1 VHDAVLIMAPIEEI
15 EAAVAAMREAMAEA
29 SRIVLDGFEVRT
41 DCPAEYD
48 EHGEPV
54 PFPQIIRY
62 PKRYMDERGER
73 MWKVVTELV
82 EEAEEEAGRQ
92 VA

>member
-1 VHDAVLIMAPIEEI
+1 
-15 EAAVAAMREAMAEA
+15 MAEA
-29 SRIVLDGFEVRT
+29 SRIVLGGFEVRT
-41 DCPAEYD
+41 DCPDEHD

-54 PFPQIIRY
+54 SFPHIIRP

-73 MWKVVTELV
+73 MWKVVIELI
-82 EEAEEEAGRQ
+82 EEAEAEEAGRQ